1 MEALRLYRALLR
13 MAKQYDIPH
22 IRTRMMWVYSEG
34 FFCGVKTI
42 HLLRS
47 YNIRDMFEIFR
58 DEKNPGRVQ
67 SLISRGWKIRDVLE
81 KLSAVEEMKV
91 IMNKQK

>member
-1 MEALRLYRALLR
+1 M
-13 MAKQYDIPH
+13 
-22 IRTRMMWVYSEG
+22 
-34 FFCGVKTI
+34 
-42 HLLRS
+42 RS